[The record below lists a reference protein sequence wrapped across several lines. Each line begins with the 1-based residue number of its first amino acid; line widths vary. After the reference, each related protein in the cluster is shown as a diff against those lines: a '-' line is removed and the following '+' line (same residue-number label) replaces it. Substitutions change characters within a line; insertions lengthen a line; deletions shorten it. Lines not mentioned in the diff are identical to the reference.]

1 MSDAAQKHFSV
12 LCQIQRAQHFAWREA
27 VAQSGADPG
36 ACVDR
41 MWRVTARDTARAYVK
56 RLDPS
61 RPLAPQV
68 AACIAWSSRCMG
80 EDAVV
85 ESAPDGSA
93 HEAFVRH
100 RACPWFDWH
109 RKLDLLEEDR
119 RGCDIWFAGVMDE
132 LNGALGRQLQCETL
146 ETLPEGGA
154 SCLRR
159 IREDPEPPV

>member
-1 MSDAAQKHFSV
+1 MPDETQKRFSV

-27 VAQSGADPG
+27 VAQQGVDAG

-41 MWRVTARDTARAYVK
+41 MWEVTGRDTARAYAR
-56 RLDPS
+56 RLDRT

-68 AACIAWSSRCMG
+68 AECIAWSSQCMG

-85 ESAPDGSA
+85 ELAADGSRD
-93 HEAFVRH
+93 EAFVRH

-109 RKLDLLEEDR
+109 RKAGLLEEDR
-119 RGCDIWFAGVMDE
+119 RGCDVWFASMMTE
-132 LNGALGRQLQCETL
+132 LNRALGANLRCETL
-146 ETLPEGGA
+146 ATLPEGGA

-159 IREDPEPPV
+159 IWSNAP

>member
-1 MSDAAQKHFSV
+1 MPDETEKHFSV

-27 VAQSGADPG
+27 VAQLGADAG

-41 MWRVTARDTARAYVK
+41 MWEVTGRETARAYAK

-68 AACIAWSSRCMG
+68 AECIVWSSRCMG

-85 ESAPDGSA
+85 ESPTGDSSHG
-93 HEAFVRH
+93 AFVRH
-100 RACPWFDWH
+100 RACPWFEWH
-109 RKLDLLEEDR
+109 QKMGLLEEDR
-119 RGCDIWFAGVMDE
+119 RGCDIWFSSVMAE
-132 LNGALGRQLQCETL
+132 LNRALGTRLRCETL
-146 ETLPEGGA
+146 GTLPEGNA

-159 IREDPEPPV
+159 IWQDKEP